1 MIFTVILLIKQ
12 QLYLDFIA
20 TLYGGLTCWN
30 INTIKCRVDLDSIV
44 FTEEWPT
51 RNLQLMSPQGALEEH
66 LKSDVIY
73 KLQCTQFTT
82 NVLTPRDNVNYPK
95 PSPVPSRP
103 GLELAEM
110 VVYAADH

>member
-12 QLYLDFIA
+12 QLYLDFI

-30 INTIKCRVDLDSIV
+30 INTIKCRVDLDSIA
-44 FTEEWPT
+44 FTEKWPT
-51 RNLQLMSPQGALEEH
+51 RKLQLMSPQGALEEH

-82 NVLTPRDNVNYPK
+82 NVLIPRENVNSPK

-103 GLELAEM
+103 RLELAEM